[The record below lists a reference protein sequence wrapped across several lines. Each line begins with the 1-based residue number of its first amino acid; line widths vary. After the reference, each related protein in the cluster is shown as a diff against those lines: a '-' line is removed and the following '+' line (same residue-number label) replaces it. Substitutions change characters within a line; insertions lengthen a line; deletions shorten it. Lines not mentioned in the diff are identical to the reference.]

1 MNFGPQPKKKINISL
16 LHEYFLY
23 FLSTF
28 VHSHQKISIKY
39 MRNILI
45 IGAGRSTTSLIKYLL
60 DHSEKENLF
69 LTIGDLSLENAQKL
83 SQDHPRA
90 KGIQLDVFDAPQ
102 RSAAIQAADIVIS
115 MLPARFHIEAAK
127 DCILYG
133 KNMVTASYVSEEMQ
147 ALDDEVKA
155 KGLVFMNEIGVDPGI
170 DHMSAMQVIDRIKDA
185 GGKMLMFESFTG
197 GLVAPESDDNLWH
210 YKFTWNPRN
219 VVLAGHG
226 GTAEFIQEGSYK
238 YIPYHRLFRRTEFL
252 EIEGYGRFE
261 AYANRNSLKY
271 RSVYGL
277 EDVLTLYRGT
287 MRRVGFSKAWNM
299 FVQLGLTDDSYVIPD
314 SENLSY
320 RDFVNLFLPY
330 SPTDSVELKMR
341 YALKIDQ
348 DDIMW
353 FKLLELDIFNAEKK
367 IGIENATP
375 AQALQKILMDKW
387 TLKSD
392 DKDMI
397 VMYHKFGYEL
407 NGSKHQ
413 IDSNMVMLGDDQTFT
428 AMAKTVGLPVA
439 IATLKILNKE
449 IITPGVQI
457 PITKEVYTPILKEL
471 ETYGVSF
478 KEYEVEY
485 LGYNPKGGASV

>member
-1 MNFGPQPKKKINISL
+1 
-16 LHEYFLY
+16 
-23 FLSTF
+23 
-28 VHSHQKISIKY
+28 
-39 MRNILI
+39 MRNILL
-45 IGAGRSTTSLIKYLL
+45 IGAGRSATSLIKYLL
-60 DHSEKENLF
+60 DHSEKEELF
-69 LTIGDLSLENAQKL
+69 ITIGDISLENAQKFTQGH
-83 SQDHPRA
+83 SRA
-90 KGIQLDVFDAPQ
+90 KGIKLDVFDAEQ
-102 RSAAIQAADIVIS
+102 RSAAIKAADIVIS

-133 KNMVTASYVSEEMQ
+133 KNLVTASYVSKEMQ

-170 DHMSAMQVIDRIKDA
+170 DHMSAMQVIHRIKDA

-226 GTAEFIQEGSYK
+226 GTAEFIQEGTYK

-252 EIEGYGRFE
+252 DIEGYGRFE

-277 EDVLTLYRGT
+277 EDILTLYRGT

-299 FVQLGLTDDSYVIPD
+299 FVQLGMTDDSYSIPNSKD
-314 SENLSY
+314 LSY

-348 DDIMW
+348 DDLMW
-353 FKLLELDIFNAEKK
+353 YKLLELDLFNGEKK
-367 IGIENATP
+367 IGFDDATP

-387 TLKSD
+387 TLQPE

-407 NGSKHQ
+407 DGKKHQ
-413 IDSNMVMLGDDQTFT
+413 IDSNMVMIGDDQTYT

-449 IITPGVQI
+449 ITTPGVQI

-471 ETYGVSF
+471 EGFGITF
-478 KEYEVEY
+478 KEVECEY
-485 LGYNPKGGASV
+485 LGYNPIGGAIG